1 MRPKPPEILD
11 ITCSNEARERVM
23 ATISQINANR
33 SNALSSTGPT
43 TAAGIENCK
52 FNATRHGL
60 AGKQVVTKGENPAE
74 YDQLHHQ
81 LVHDHAPSTE
91 HEAMLVEEIAQNWW
105 RLQRARRTEAAVL
118 NKFGDLECVTDPE
131 ARRAFLTITR
141 YLNTIERTWR
151 RACSDLAKLQ
161 KLRQEEQDELLRAQ
175 AIRSF
180 AQTRPAPIGSDS
192 QIPIEPTVPA
202 PTNPVI
208 STASNNPAC

>member
-1 MRPKPPEILD
+1 
-11 ITCSNEARERVM
+11 M

-33 SNALSSTGPT
+33 VNALSSTGPT

-60 AGKQVVTKGENPAE
+60 AGKQVVTKGEDPAE
-74 YDQLHHQ
+74 YDELRQQLI
-81 LVHDHAPSTE
+81 HDHAPVNE

-105 RLQRARRTEAAVL
+105 RLQRARRTEAAVI
-118 NKFGDLECVTDPE
+118 NKFGALECITEPE

-151 RACSDLAKLQ
+151 RACTDLAKLQ
-161 KLRQEEQDELLRAQ
+161 KLRKEEEEEQTRDE

-180 AQTRPAPIGSDS
+180 AASRPQSSPQQIGSAS
-192 QIPIEPTVPA
+192 Q
-202 PTNPVI
+202 NP
-208 STASNNPAC
+208 SNLLASR